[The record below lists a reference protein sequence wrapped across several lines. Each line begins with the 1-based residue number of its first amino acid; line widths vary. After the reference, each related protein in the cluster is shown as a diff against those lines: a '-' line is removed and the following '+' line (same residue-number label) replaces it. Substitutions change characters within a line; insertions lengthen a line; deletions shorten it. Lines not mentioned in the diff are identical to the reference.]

1 MDSDSSRL
9 FSVST
14 INARRLTDY
23 LEAER
28 KILRGQSTRF
38 GDRQLTRAD
47 LAEVRREIERLQVI
61 CARERLGSRAGF
73 KQANFGGRSFD
84 GR

>member
-1 MDSDSSRL
+1 MDSDSARL
-9 FSVST
+9 SSVLT
-14 INARRLTDY
+14 INAQRLAAY
-23 LEAER
+23 LEAEL

-47 LAEVRREIERLQVI
+47 LAEVRREIERLQVL

-84 GR
+84 GC

>member
-1 MDSDSSRL
+1 ML
-9 FSVST
+9 T
-14 INARRLTDY
+14 INAQRLAAY
-23 LEAER
+23 LEAEL

-84 GR
+84 GC